1 MSKIPLPERGQ
12 PLDLS
17 YIYEVAKAVNSLA
30 EDVSPST
37 YKYVSVDSPM
47 SGKHNAKAT
56 EVRIIGGYKQ
66 VINGGTVSS
75 GNEKPF
81 SYDFGIDFKYEPIV
95 IATPINITGTA
106 AGKDVIV
113 ILNPPTTSKVD
124 GVVKFNTNGEATVAV
139 NLMILGIPS

>member
-47 SGKHNAKAT
+47 SGMQKLQML
-56 EVRIIGGYKQ
+56 ELLV
-66 VINGGTVSS
+66 VINR
-75 GNEKPF
+75 
-81 SYDFGIDFKYEPIV
+81 
-95 IATPINITGTA
+95 
-106 AGKDVIV
+106 
-113 ILNPPTTSKVD
+113 L
-124 GVVKFNTNGEATVAV
+124 
-139 NLMILGIPS
+139 